1 MIPVDE
7 RDPCKPDIFEATYE
21 PAETVPAHH
30 ETPDVTELRRLA
42 EAATP
47 GPWRTEYLMG
57 AGNDL
62 LTAIVAGRATPDDL
76 RVIGSTLAERD
87 GKFIAAAVNALPGLL
102 GKADALLDAADRLA
116 QMTEAR
122 NNARAE
128 VKRLT
133 AKLDA
138 IEADG
143 DKLSIMSGWLVYDVG
158 EHTCGGYGPES
169 GYAHEPG
176 CGFEPV
182 LRLDKLEGWPG
193 EKPLD
198 GRADS

>member
-1 MIPVDE
+1 MTE
-7 RDPCKPDIFEATYE
+7 NTS
-21 PAETVPAHH
+21 H
-30 ETPDVTELRRLA
+30 ETPDVAELRRLLDVNRGRYFHVLPWHAWDRGHGYELHVGAACRDEMEPRGYCEEVNNGFRETFGAPEA
-42 EAATP
+42 E
-47 GPWRTEYLMG
+47 L
-57 AGNDL
+57 
-62 LTAIVAGRATPDDL
+62 IV
-76 RVIGSTLAERD
+76 
-87 GKFIAAAVNALPGLL
+87 AAVNALPTLL
-102 GKADALLDAADRLA
+102 DRLA
-116 QMTEAR
+116 HMTEAR

-128 VKRLT
+128 VERLT

-143 DKLSIMSGWLVYDVG
+143 DKLSIMFGWLVYDVG

>member
-1 MIPVDE
+1 MN
-7 RDPCKPDIFEATYE
+7 RD
-21 PAETVPAHH
+21 AETVPARH
-30 ETPDVTELRRLA
+30 ETPDVAELRRLY
-42 EAATP
+42 EAA
-47 GPWRTEYLMG
+47 MCVG
-57 AGNDL
+57 ANEMAWDEWT
-62 LTAIVAGRATPDDL
+62 TAISEA
-76 RVIGSTLAERD
+76 
-87 GKFIAAAVNALPGLL
+87 
-102 GKADALLDAADRLA
+102 ADALLDEADALRAELA
-116 QMTEAR
+116 HMTEAR
-122 NNARAE
+122 DNARAE

-143 DKLSIMSGWLVYDVG
+143 DKLSIMFGWLVYDVG

>member
-1 MIPVDE
+1 MT
-7 RDPCKPDIFEATYE
+7 A
-21 PAETVPAHH
+21 AHR
-30 ETPDVTELRRLA
+30 ETPDVAELRRLYDKCQ
-42 EAATP
+42 P
-47 GPWRTEYLMG
+47 GRVIV
-57 AGNDL
+57 NDL
-62 LTAIVAGRATPDDL
+62 RREHHAIWLDSRHDDGQWTTL
-76 RVIGSTLAERD
+76 RTLAEID
-87 GKFIAAAVNALPGLL
+87 TETETVEVMWGLDDAVLMAGALNALPE
-102 GKADALLDAADRLA
+102 LLDAAAERDVLADRLA
-116 QMTEAR
+116 HMTEAR
-122 NNARAE
+122 DNARAE

-143 DKLSIMSGWLVYDVG
+143 DKLSIMFGWLVYDVG

-198 GRADS
+198 GRPQP